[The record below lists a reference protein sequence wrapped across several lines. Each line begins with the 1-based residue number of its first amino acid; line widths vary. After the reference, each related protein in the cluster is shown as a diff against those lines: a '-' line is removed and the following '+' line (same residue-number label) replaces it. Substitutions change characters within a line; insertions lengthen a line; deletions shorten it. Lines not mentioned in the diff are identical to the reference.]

1 MVGNKAKGR
10 IWKRVTFLTSW
21 YAHVNIS
28 YPYVCVSGGK
38 KYSFFGKF
46 GGLCFLETPVL
57 RFALLPYYRRID
69 QTRLVNCWK
78 YLLQILEEF
87 HQRWNFPI
95 CINAVDEKLIWDHL
109 FSTCAK
115 FSTKLTFLTP
125 CTCTYQGV
133 RNVSLSENFAYVLKD
148 WPRGSKNSGFSYKN

>member
-1 MVGNKAKGR
+1 MYVYR
-10 IWKRVTFLTSW
+10 IYRISRRTCAYQGCDLRMT
-21 YAHVNIS
+21 YAYDV
-28 YPYVCVSGGK
+28 
-38 KYSFFGKF
+38 
-46 GGLCFLETPVL
+46 LCFLETPVL

-78 YLLQILEEF
+78 YLLQILDEEF

-115 FSTKLTFLTP
+115 FSTKLTFLTSY
-125 CTCTYQGV
+125 TCTYQRL
-133 RNVSLSENFAYVLKD
+133 RNVSLSKNFVYVLKD

>member
-1 MVGNKAKGR
+1 MYVYR
-10 IWKRVTFLTSW
+10 IYRISRRTC
-21 YAHVNIS
+21 AHQGCDVRMTCA
-28 YPYVCVSGGK
+28 YDV
-38 KYSFFGKF
+38 
-46 GGLCFLETPVL
+46 LCFLETPVL

-69 QTRLVNCWK
+69 QTRLVNCRK
-78 YLLQILEEF
+78 YLLQILDEEF

-125 CTCTYQGV
+125 CTCTYQRV

>member
-1 MVGNKAKGR
+1 MYVYR
-10 IWKRVTFLTSW
+10 IYR
-21 YAHVNIS
+21 IS
-28 YPYVCVSGGK
+28 RRTCAYQGCDVRMTCAYDV
-38 KYSFFGKF
+38 
-46 GGLCFLETPVL
+46 LCFLETPVL
-57 RFALLPYYRRID
+57 RFALSPYYRRID